1 MSAPLAPALVEDCLL
16 RGVAGLARAVH
27 KREIRAIDVARAQI
41 ARIERLNPA
50 LNALIGFDPQRVL
63 DDARLIDQRIDGGE
77 SLRLAGVPYTVKDNL
92 WVEGR
97 RITQG
102 SKLFAD
108 FVAPRDAWAV
118 ARMRSQGALLLGISN
133 CSEFACKGITSNPLH
148 GTTRNPWDPALSP
161 GGSSGGAAAAVAAG
175 IGLFALATDAGGS
188 TRRPAAHCGVVGMKP
203 STGIVPH
210 PWGFEEPNF
219 GVSVIGQIAASV
231 ADAAEVLQALAAFEP
246 LDPLSAR
253 PHDGRFAAAAG
264 GSEAGDVAEAG
275 GIVETAGGAGVARG
289 GGGAGGAELA
299 ESGEPAET
307 GGGGSPPK
315 RLRVAWSPQLG
326 CGFAV
331 DDDVA
336 RAFDEAIGRLRD
348 DGWAIVD
355 AEPPWPPGIA
365 EYPALALQQA
375 GLAALYADRLPGRR
389 HDIDPDL
396 VAQIEAGMRFD
407 GATIARTL
415 LRREAVQSAVARFF
429 TDFDLLLTPTAPVT
443 AWPATELGPATI
455 GGRPAGPRGHAGF
468 TPLFNY
474 AGVPACSVPVA
485 LVRGLPI
492 GLQVVGPR
500 LHDARVI
507 AAAAAI
513 ERKVGRFTS
522 AMRG

>member
-1 MSAPLAPALVEDCLL
+1 MNANPALVEDHLL
-16 RGVAGLARAVH
+16 RGIDSVARAVRE
-27 KREIRAIDVARAQI
+27 REISAIDVAQAQI
-41 ARIERLNPA
+41 ARIERLNPT
-50 LNALIGFDPQRVL
+50 LNALIGFDPRRVL
-63 DDARLIDQRIDGGE
+63 ADARLIDQRIGRGE
-77 SLRLAGVPYTVKDNL
+77 TLPLAGVPYTVKDNL

-133 CSEFACKGITSNPLH
+133 CSEFACKGVTSNPLH
-148 GTTRNPWDPALSP
+148 GTTRNPWNPALGP
-161 GGSSGGAAAAVAAG
+161 GGSSGGAAAAIAAG

-246 LDPLSAR
+246 LDPLSAW
-253 PHDGRFAAAAG
+253 PHDGRFAEAAG
-264 GSEAGDVAEAG
+264 GGIGETDATGATDATRAAGPTRATRAIGPTDAADAG
-275 GIVETAGGAGVARG
+275 GRTRG
-289 GGGAGGAELA
+289 DRI
-299 ESGEPAET
+299 
-307 GGGGSPPK
+307 PPQ

-355 AEPPWPPGIA
+355 ADPPWPPGTA
-365 EYPALALQQA
+365 EYPALALQHA
-375 GLAALYADRLPGRR
+375 GLAALYAERLPERR

-429 TDFDLLLTPTAPVT
+429 TEFDLLLTPTAPVT
-443 AWPATELGPATI
+443 AWAATELGPATI

-485 LVRGLPI
+485 LVRDLPI

-513 ERKVGRFTS
+513 ERRIGRFKS
-522 AMRG
+522 PMRG